1 MRRSDRRVPSPALVI
16 AVIALVVAVGGG
28 TFAIASSSDGKQD
41 KKIAK
46 KVVRK
51 AAPSLSV
58 LHAKT
63 ADQASTAVSASRA
76 DTAQNAD
83 RLGGA
88 PATSYE
94 SRVQWALVSKEGA
107 ILAQSGGITINTAL
121 ANNGLYF
128 LDFGRSVGD
137 RPVSVVPHYGDGG
150 LTGDASATP
159 CGGSAVPG
167 GFDCTNTAGVNDQN
181 HLLVR
186 MQSSTGTDEPFGF
199 YVMIGG

>member
-1 MRRSDRRVPSPALVI
+1 MPDRVPSPALVI

-28 TFAIASSSDGKQD
+28 TFAIASSDSKQD

-51 AAPSLSV
+51 APPILSV

-63 ADQASTAVSASRA
+63 ADQAATAATATRA
-76 DTAQNAD
+76 DTARNAD
-83 RLGGA
+83 SLGGA
-88 PATSYE
+88 PASAYE
-94 SRVQWALVSKEGA
+94 PKAQWALVSKEGT

-121 ANNGLYF
+121 AGNGLYF
-128 LDFGRSVGD
+128 LDFGRSVGN

-159 CGGSAVPG
+159 CGAGAVPG
-167 GFDCTNTAGVNDQN
+167 GFDCTNTSGVNDAN

-199 YVMIGG
+199 YVTVGG